1 MRIEPKLLLVW
12 ILGFVMVLSYA
23 ITDDFVRV
31 TQFCPDGPS
40 AFGEIIILSDQD
52 AVYPY
57 ALCRGREYSFV
68 QISVGVYRLRFRHSG
83 DPNEDCLSTLVFQE
97 NYYAVQVNIP
107 IQDNLVTSKIETKIV
122 KCPIAFHAPSK
133 MTISNR
139 DDLIFK
145 NKESTPVEKPS
156 NLADLK
162 LHSDTMIKPE
172 EPETILMS
180 LQVQEIDNSTNFAN
194 VQIYSLMKNPRLEIN
209 GVSPIECHMSANSEV
224 QFIID
229 NGCGTGSLLPLHTGF
244 EVQGI
249 VSWSPVF
256 SFPVPHD
263 GSLFVNCTFGV
274 CKNKCNGS
282 SCHQSNI
289 DILAKYTASAAVS
302 FTSLHEDVR
311 QHMADSKDAG
321 LQVTNGYPPI
331 QNNPVDNVTTGTPA
345 SYTITVNVPLII
357 ALSVLIPIVSI
368 LLIAVCWYRSKANSG
383 AYRVRDRANP

>member
-1 MRIEPKLLLVW
+1 
-12 ILGFVMVLSYA
+12 
-23 ITDDFVRV
+23 
-31 TQFCPDGPS
+31 
-40 AFGEIIILSDQD
+40 
-52 AVYPY
+52 
-57 ALCRGREYSFV
+57 
-68 QISVGVYRLRFRHSG
+68 
-83 DPNEDCLSTLVFQE
+83 
-97 NYYAVQVNIP
+97 
-107 IQDNLVTSKIETKIV
+107 
-122 KCPIAFHAPSK
+122 
-133 MTISNR
+133 
-139 DDLIFK
+139 
-145 NKESTPVEKPS
+145 
-156 NLADLK
+156 
-162 LHSDTMIKPE
+162 
-172 EPETILMS
+172 MS